1 MTGGLLLPQRRGQ
14 AAHPQNGGNVDILDY
29 IPIGHENAV
38 SRRWLQTATHMS
50 DRMVRRLI
58 AEVNK
63 NDCDAELIIN
73 LQDGRGYFQ
82 PAENEKNLV
91 RNWIA
96 IESSRTAENRLNV
109 DAAKRYLHRGKK
121 PRTNEL
127 EKNQMT
133 LDDWAKI
140 LEGET
145 RDG

>member
-1 MTGGLLLPQRRGQ
+1 M
-14 AAHPQNGGNVDILDY
+14 DILDY

-38 SRRWLQTATHMS
+38 SRRWLQTTTHMS

-82 PAENEKNLV
+82 LAENEKNLV

-109 DAAKRYLHRGKK
+109 DAAKRYLNRGKK

-145 RDG
+145 QDG